1 MKHARPLLIAV
12 VLSLAVHLAVFGGG
26 HWRWPDAAQDMAVK
40 PLTAQLRKLELDA
53 QHETPP
59 ARPTVRLTPRQAD
72 AALAAARPRPA
83 PRKAEASAPQAE
95 ASDAR
100 AETRVARRAD
110 DEAAPFAPAPP
121 AQTAASSIAR
131 AAEALDALEHA
142 PAAQPVVAA
151 SAPAA
156 EAAPRDDGRIRPATP
171 ITAFPDQATLHYHA
185 YYGNIQVG
193 SGLIHWQ
200 RQGGRYHLEARVKG
214 LFSPLL
220 RYVSEGRATG
230 GKLAPE
236 RYQAWR
242 DETPRE
248 YARFDREDK
257 RLDYG
262 DKQEAS
268 VPLEAGAQDV
278 LSLGFALALSG
289 GEPAAGDTQ
298 ITTGKKVYGF
308 RLRPSG
314 EADYDTGDGAIRVV
328 LVRAGEGANRNEYWL
343 APDFANLPVRIV
355 RADEKKTLEL
365 RAYRIDIAGSPV
377 WTLPPRKNSHE
388 N

>member
-12 VLSLAVHLAVFGGG
+12 ALSLAVHLAVFGGG

-53 QHETPP
+53 QHEVPP

-72 AALAAARPRPA
+72 AALAAARPA

-95 ASDAR
+95 ASAAR
-100 AETRVARRAD
+100 ADTRATSPPG
-110 DEAAPFAPAPP
+110 DEAPPFAPAPP

-131 AAEALDALEHA
+131 AAEALDAL
-142 PAAQPVVAA
+142 A

-156 EAAPRDDGRIRPATP
+156 VAAPVAEATAQDDGRIRPATP

-220 RYVSEGRATG
+220 RYVSEGRAAG

-242 DETPRE
+242 DEAPRE

-257 RLDYG
+257 RLDFG

-268 VPLEAGAQDV
+268 VPLEPGAQDV
-278 LSLGFALALSG
+278 LSLGFALALAG